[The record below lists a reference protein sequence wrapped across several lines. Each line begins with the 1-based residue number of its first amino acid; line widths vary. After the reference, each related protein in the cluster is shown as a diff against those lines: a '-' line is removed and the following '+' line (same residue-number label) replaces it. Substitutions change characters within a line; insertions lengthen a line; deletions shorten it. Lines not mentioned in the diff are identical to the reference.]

1 MATKNSAPAVKAAA
15 TKAANKAAAAPAK
28 TVAAKKVPAAK
39 AAPAKKVP
47 VKVTKPETV
56 EASEA
61 DTEVAGETA
70 AQATVDHEQDGE
82 TIGRKELASAVYADM
97 KEAGFAAPEK
107 LCVQLVQ
114 SFEKAVAAKIA
125 EGVTVIL
132 PGFGKF
138 KTSLRA
144 AGERRNPRSGES
156 MTVAASWAV
165 GFKPGKTLKDAA
177 NSRPA
182 G

>member
-15 TKAANKAAAAPAK
+15 TKAANKAAAAAPVK
-28 TVAAKKVPAAK
+28 TVAAKKVPDAK
-39 AAPAKKVP
+39 TAPAKKVP

-56 EASEA
+56 QASDEDTKVAA
-61 DTEVAGETA
+61 DMSD
-70 AQATVDHEQDGE
+70 QIDHEQDGE
-82 TIGRKELASAVYADM
+82 TIGRKELAAAVYADM

-114 SFEKAVAAKIA
+114 SFEKAVQAKIA
-125 EGVTVIL
+125 EGVTVVL

-165 GFKPGKTLKDAA
+165 GFKPGKALKDAA

-182 G
+182 A